1 MFVHN
6 ICISA
11 EQWREHVDSGQESKK
26 QQQHNLQFKFLTHV
40 WPWNKVKVIRQLKLF
55 DTAVTLKGTQ
65 GHWKWYELVSL
76 NE

>member
-26 QQQHNLQFKFLTHV
+26 QQHNLQFKFLTHM

-55 DTAVTLKGTQ
+55 DTAVTLKSTQ